1 MGVYKLV
8 VLFGAIFRAAVLR
21 IATRAFQL
29 NLIL

>member
-8 VLFGAIFRAAVLR
+8 VLFGAIFWAAVLR
-21 IATRAFQL
+21 IAARAFQ